1 MGRGFREY
9 DPERRVPVTATFGW
23 GPWKKTRKLEP
34 TAEDLR
40 NLGST
45 GILECGD
52 TTIKPGG
59 EAWLSDGGKLFV
71 GTWSE
76 D

>member
-1 MGRGFREY
+1 M
-9 DPERRVPVTATFGW
+9 TATFGW
-23 GPWKKTRKLEP
+23 GPWKKTRRLQP
-34 TAEDLR
+34 TAEDMR
-40 NLGST
+40 NLNKTGS
-45 GILECGD
+45 GD

-59 EAWLSDGGKLFV
+59 EAWLSDGGKLFI